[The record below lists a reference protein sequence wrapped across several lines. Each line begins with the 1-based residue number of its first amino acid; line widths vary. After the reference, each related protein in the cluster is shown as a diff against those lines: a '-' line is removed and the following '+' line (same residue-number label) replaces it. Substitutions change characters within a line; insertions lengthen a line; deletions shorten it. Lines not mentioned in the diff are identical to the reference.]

1 MRLILLR
8 HGETIWNTQK
18 RLQGHDDSPLSER
31 GVAQAK
37 AIATTLRR
45 LAPPRAVASDL
56 GRTRQ
61 TARLVGFENAAS
73 EPRLRELD
81 MGEWTGCAKDE
92 LMANRPDDYAAW
104 RAGRLTPA
112 GGESW
117 TDFTTRIRNGLLD
130 WVARDEGDLL
140 AIVHSGVV
148 RAACNVFLGLLPGQI
163 LPVTP
168 GTLTIFD
175 FAGGNP
181 ATPRLEAYNVGPSTP
196 DIDAAD

>member
-31 GVAQAK
+31 GVAQAR
-37 AIATTLRR
+37 AIAATLRR
-45 LAPPRAVASDL
+45 LAPPRAVVSDL

-61 TARLVGFENAAS
+61 TARLVGFESAVS

-92 LMANRPDDYAAW
+92 LMASRPGDYAAW
-104 RAGRLTPA
+104 RAGHLTPA

-117 TDFTTRIRNGLLD
+117 AEFTTRIRNGLLD
-130 WVARDEGDLL
+130 WVGRGEGDLL

-181 ATPRLEAYNVGPSTP
+181 AAPRLEAYNVGPSTP

>member
-1 MRLILLR
+1 MRRILLR
-8 HGETIWNTQK
+8 HGETLWNTQK

-31 GVAQAK
+31 GVAQAQ
-37 AIATTLRR
+37 AIAPSLRT
-45 LAPPRAVASDL
+45 LAPARVVSSDL
-56 GRTRQ
+56 GRARQ
-61 TARLVGFENAAS
+61 TARLVGYDDAEL

-81 MGEWTGCAKDE
+81 MGAWTGRAKDE
-92 LMANRPDDYAAW
+92 LIASQPDDYAAW

-117 TDFTTRIRNGLLD
+117 QQFTTRIRDALAD
-130 WVARDEGDLL
+130 WVGRGGGDLL

-148 RAACNVFLGLLPGQI
+148 RAVCNVLLGLAPHQI

-175 FAGGNP
+175 FADGN
-181 ATPRLEAYNVGPSTP
+181 AAAPRLEAYNLGAFTP
-196 DIDAAD
+196 DLDVAD